1 MKKTLAA
8 FALTTLCIPALAN
21 AAGLEAH
28 FDAATNS
35 IVIPK
40 LEVDGKTYYATLTLT
55 NAATFEFKA
64 NLQTLTD
71 ITRPASTLPLNSSAT
86 AIVGTWTDNV
96 PNVSSSYLKFFS
108 DGRYE
113 QLQRAGDDI
122 NCTKGGL
129 ETGTWVWDAATGLLI
144 TKTLTDANLSCGLSN
159 PLDGVPLRVYIN
171 GNAMQVIEKTGSL
184 NPLEF
189 GLTKVGS

>member
-8 FALTTLCIPALAN
+8 LALTTLCIPGLAT
-21 AAGLEAH
+21 ADGLEAH
-28 FDAATNS
+28 FDAATNA

-40 LEVDGKTYYATLTLT
+40 LEVNGKTYYATLTLT

-71 ITRPASTLPLNSSAT
+71 ITRPASNLPLNSSAT
-86 AIVGTWTDNV
+86 AIVGTWTESVANA
-96 PNVSSSYLKFFS
+96 SATYIKFFS

-113 QLQRAGDDI
+113 QLQRAGDDP
-122 NCTKGGL
+122 NCAAGGL

-144 TKTLTDANLSCGLSN
+144 TKTLTDANLTCGLSS

-171 GNAMQVIEKTGSL
+171 GNTMQVIEKTGSL

-189 GLTKVGS
+189 GLTRVGS